1 VVVRDYD
8 IINASDPLRPLTM
21 ATIRGVKQ
29 QVERESSGML
39 FLLGNSGLTNARRLR
54 VEEDSREASN

>member
-1 VVVRDYD
+1 MVVRDYD

>member
-1 VVVRDYD
+1 
-8 IINASDPLRPLTM
+8 M